1 MAQLRRNGC
10 LGIFYFQ
17 FHSVTSSIVLE
28 STAHTILVPRQRS
41 DEHCQFLKN
50 SEAYKYNTVLKIVH
64 YSPQKVTSSFSSSNT
79 EQEKKYHFS
88 CNSTRFPC
96 IP

>member
-10 LGIFYFQ
+10 LGVFYFK

-28 STAHTILVPRQRS
+28 SIAHTILVPRQRS

-79 EQEKKYHFS
+79 EHVG
-88 CNSTRFPC
+88 TRHWSKSMQSV
-96 IP
+96 

>member
-1 MAQLRRNGC
+1 MTQLRRNGC
-10 LGIFYFQ
+10 LGIFYFK
-17 FHSVTSSIVLE
+17 FHSVTSSIALQ

-64 YSPQKVTSSFSSSNT
+64 YSPQKVTLSSAAITLSRRKSTTSVAV
-79 EQEKKYHFS
+79 KS
-88 CNSTRFPC
+88 CFHV
-96 IP
+96 